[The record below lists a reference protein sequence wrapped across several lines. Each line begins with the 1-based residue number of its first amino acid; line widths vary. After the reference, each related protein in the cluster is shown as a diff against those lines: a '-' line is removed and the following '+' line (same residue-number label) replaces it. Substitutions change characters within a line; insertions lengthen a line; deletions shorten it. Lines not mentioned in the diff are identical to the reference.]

1 MKIDAGGYCSTVD
14 QAGSAA
20 SAAEQAGYDG
30 WWAVET
36 QIDPFLGC
44 AVAAERTGRISL
56 GTGIAVALARNPMT
70 VALQANDLQALS
82 QGRFVLGL
90 GSQIRPHITH
100 RYSMPWSRPAAR
112 MREFV
117 LAIRA
122 IWDTWATGAPLRFR
136 GEFYRHTLMTPFFD
150 PGGNPYGNPP
160 IMLGGVGPLMT
171 EAAGEV
177 ADGLLC
183 HPFSTARYLREVTLP
198 ALERGRARTNST
210 LEGFEISGPSM
221 IVAADAEAERA
232 AGVETVRQQIAF
244 YGSTPA
250 YRRVLELHDWGDLQD
265 RLAGHAQRGE
275 WDQMPGLIDDEVLH
289 TFAIVGTPEDAVAEI
304 RRRYGGV
311 ITRIALTV
319 PGDIDPQRRLR
330 LLESLRTD

>member
-1 MKIDAGGYCSTVD
+1 MKIDASGYCSTVD
-14 QAGSAA
+14 QAGGEARV
-20 SAAEQAGYDG
+20 AERAGYDG

-44 AVAAERTGRISL
+44 AVAAERTARIEV

-82 QGRFVLGL
+82 GGRFVLGL

-122 IWDTWATGAPLRFR
+122 IWSTWATGAPLRFR
-136 GEFYRHTLMTPFFD
+136 GEFYTHSLMTPFFD
-150 PGGNPYGNPP
+150 PGPNPHGNPP

-183 HPFSTARYLREVTLP
+183 HPFSTERYVREVTLP
-198 ALERGRARTNST
+198 ALERGRAKAGRT
-210 LEGFEISGPSM
+210 LDGFEIGGPSL
-221 IVAADAEAERA
+221 IVAADSDAERA
-232 AGVETVRQQIAF
+232 GGVEAVRRQIAF

-250 YRRVLELHDWGDLQD
+250 YRPVLDLHGWGDLQD
-265 RLAGHAQRGE
+265 SLAAIAQRGE
-275 WDQMPGLIDDEVLH
+275 WDRLPELIDDEVLH
-289 TFAIVGTPEDAVAEI
+289 TFAIVGTPEEAVAEI
-304 RRRYGGV
+304 RRRYGALV
-311 ITRIALTV
+311 TRITLAL
-319 PGDIDPQRRLR
+319 PDNRDPERWDG
-330 LLESLRTD
+330 LLESLRAG